1 MARMLP
7 ATLTPRVH
15 DDIIFIV
22 VVDIGKMKM
31 MSSCALVTLKTMIH
45 QFPALKELGC

>member
-7 ATLTPRVH
+7 TTLTPRVH
-15 DDIIFIV
+15 DVV
-22 VVDIGKMKM
+22 VVDIGNMKM

-45 QFPALKELGC
+45 QFPALKS